1 MTDVT
6 DALIGPVIIILAD
19 IVAFLL
25 VSRLGRRSSG
35 TSVKYQPFAGGEE
48 SVPPRGLY
56 RSDLFVFATLFLV
69 VEAFALILS
78 ASFAAPSTYYPLL
91 FLAGGGSVLTLSVW
105 WFIYAGGGEL

>member
-6 DALIGPVIIILAD
+6 DVLLGPAIIIIAD

-25 VSRLGRRSSG
+25 VSRLGTRSSG
-35 TSVKYQPFAGGEE
+35 TGTKYQPFSGGEE
-48 SVPPRGLY
+48 FVPPRGLY

-78 ASFAAPSTYYPLL
+78 ASFAAPTPYYPLL
-91 FLAGGGSVLTLSVW
+91 FLIGGGSVLTVTVW
-105 WFIYAGGGEL
+105 WYIYAGGGEI